1 MAACEPVASTSP
13 WRTAGV
19 AAAQGDLVTAADAYE
34 RIGSKFV
41 EAWARLL
48 AAEAGCPD
56 SDVQLARAQAYFER
70 IGATPYLRRC
80 EALLTA
86 SA

>member
-1 MAACEPVASTSP
+1 M
-13 WRTAGV
+13 
-19 AAAQGDLVTAADAYE
+19 AAQGDLGAAADAYE
-34 RIGSKFV
+34 RIGSKFA

-56 SDVQLARAQAYFER
+56 ADVQLGRAQAYFER
-70 IGATPYLRRC
+70 TGATPYLRRC
-80 EALLTA
+80 EALIAA